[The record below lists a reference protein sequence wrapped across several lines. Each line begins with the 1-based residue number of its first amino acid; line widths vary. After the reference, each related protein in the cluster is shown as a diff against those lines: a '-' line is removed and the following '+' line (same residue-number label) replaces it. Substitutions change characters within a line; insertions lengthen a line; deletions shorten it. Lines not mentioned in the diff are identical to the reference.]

1 MKYNEPLLNEREKTH
16 GDYVANATLSQRLKA
31 TIRNSVLVDLS
42 KDQRESLDLICT
54 KIGRICTGN
63 PNEADHWKDIA
74 GYAELI
80 CSRLRRGKQNVVGS
94 SKREGIPHTTMPIDA
109 RFVYG
114 ATVIDEAAADNYQ
127 AFIDDMGAVDKPTED
142 NTAAH
147 PNHSSTYD
155 DRPPSTGEQARLAGH
170 SWSHADGIAPSIEGP
185 SPLPDLE
192 GTRLHG
198 PEKIRLR

>member
-1 MKYNEPLLNEREKTH
+1 MKYNEPVLNEREKTH

-94 SKREGIPHTTMPIDA
+94 SKRESVHAINNYLNSQSSLGH
-109 RFVYG
+109 
-114 ATVIDEAAADNYQ
+114 DE
-127 AFIDDMGAVDKPTED
+127 FIDLTDANDERSQIAQQSQPT
-142 NTAAH
+142 
-147 PNHSSTYD
+147 
-155 DRPPSTGEQARLAGH
+155 
-170 SWSHADGIAPSIEGP
+170 GP
-185 SPLPDLE
+185 L
-192 GTRLHG
+192 
-198 PEKIRLR
+198 